1 MNLRKLSLSFSL
13 LLLTAAAHAQL
24 GVYGT
29 ATVERMS
36 NIAYTDS
43 NSSSTSAHVD
53 PVGGTFGAYYDLKS
67 FGPIRLGADLRG
79 NVLTTKRGAFAEA
92 NGFGAHIY
100 SLLGGVRATVRVP
113 KPYIHPYVQGSLGM
127 GRTNFGIQY
136 NLTDNFEYHG
146 FIGADITIAPFIDWR
161 VVELGTGML
170 VSNSP
175 TARNYPLNSISTGFI
190 FHLPR

>member
-24 GVYGT
+24 GVYAT
-29 ATVERMS
+29 ASVERMS
-36 NIAYTDS
+36 NIAYTDPI
-43 NSSSTSAHVD
+43 SSSTNAHVD
-53 PVGGTFGAYYDLKS
+53 PIGGTGGVYYDLKS

-79 NVLTTKRGAFAEA
+79 DVLTTKRGALIES

-100 SLLGGVRATVRVP
+100 SVLGGVRATIHLP
-113 KPYIHPYVQGSLGM
+113 KPYIRPYIQGSAGL

-136 NLTDNFEYHG
+136 NLTNNFEYHG
-146 FIGADITIAPFIDWR
+146 YVGADLTIAPFMDWR

-170 VSNSP
+170 VSNTP
-175 TARNYPLNSISTGFI
+175 TSRNYPLNSISTGFV
-190 FHLPR
+190 FHLPF